1 MKPLSRTVRVVVS
14 EHGHSS
20 PLPDHPSSY
29 EITDPGEV
37 REVLATLE
45 EAPRP
50 APDDFVCMCGGEP
63 SLALYDAGGQRIRS
77 VHGHR
82 PPLLDPA
89 RSHSLPLRHRAAWA
103 AAAPPVVRDW
113 AAARARGADAG
124 PGTAPDAPLGL
135 VFSWLGTPW
144 TGGDAARLL
153 ARAAPLA
160 LLAAAATEELAW
172 AVRQTDA
179 AGLDGAV
186 DFFAGEGF
194 TTRHPKKRR
203 VGATARD
210 LLLRHARR
218 HRPEHLPVLERR
230 VLRAAE
236 DRIRR

>member
-1 MKPLSRTVRVVVS
+1 MKPLSRTVRIVVS
-14 EHGHSS
+14 EHGRPS
-20 PLPDHPSSY
+20 PLPDHPASY
-29 EITDPGEV
+29 EITDTHEV
-37 REVLATLE
+37 WEVLGALGD
-45 EAPRP
+45 APRP
-50 APDDFVCMCGGEP
+50 EPDGFVCMCGDEP
-63 SLALYDAGGQRIRS
+63 PLALYDAAGQRIRT

-89 RSHSLPLRHRAAWA
+89 GSHSLPRRHRAAWA
-103 AAAPPVVRDW
+103 AAAPPALRDW
-113 AAARARGADAG
+113 AAARAQGRGAG
-124 PGTAPDAPLGL
+124 PGTAPDAPLSL

-160 LLAAAATEELAW
+160 LLTAAATEELAW

-186 DFFAGEGF
+186 DFFAGAGF

-210 LLLRHARR
+210 LLLRHARQ
-218 HRPEHLPVLERR
+218 HRPEHLPALERR
-230 VLRAAE
+230 VLRASE